1 MMSPEIVDCNN
12 LERGS
17 LIDVETKSRHY
28 QIECLGG
35 NAIRISGH
43 PKYCPVPIPA
53 EFQGSFDKDGSLEL
67 GVIGPGRRL
76 MFWLDEHHH
85 VTTSRVLN
93 VHVDRPSVDQPK
105 SSSSIH

>member
-1 MMSPEIVDCNN
+1 MKSAELVECRS

-43 PKYCPVPIPA
+43 PEFCPEPVKA
-53 EFQGSFDKDGSLEL
+53 HLQGSFDQEGLFEL
-67 GVIGPGRRL
+67 GMIGRGRRIRFL
-76 MFWLDEHHH
+76 LDGERP
-85 VTTSRVLN
+85 VTTSRVIKL
-93 VHVDRPSVDQPK
+93 HVDARSL
-105 SSSSIH
+105 SSSIH